1 MDDALFKASQ
11 GATSMETSHA
21 QQGTAHSSKK
31 PVIGVLLIHGLN
43 GSRRDL
49 EELELVLQD
58 CGMVTDNM
66 LLPGHGVHVRD
77 MLPLGWHDW
86 ANAVRDELHA
96 LKQRCDVVFL
106 VGHSLGG
113 ALALHSAAHEEVAGI
128 VTMCAPLHMHPL
140 TLPAVR
146 IVKYLT
152 PLVPTVREDVRDPD
166 ARRRYTRDA
175 YRWTPMRPIESML
188 QFLPTLRAELPQV
201 TAPAL
206 IMTSIHDHV
215 VPARDGREIYR
226 HIGSKEKHLVTFHRS
241 FHVIMKDF
249 DREEVFAKTTA
260 FILRHASK
268 TNPHTVKKCRPNCI
282 IK

>member
-1 MDDALFKASQ
+1 
-11 GATSMETSHA
+11 METPHA
-21 QQGTAHSSKK
+21 AQDTAPSSKI

-43 GSRRDL
+43 GSRRDF

-58 CGMVTDNM
+58 RGMVTDNM

-86 ANAVRDELHA
+86 ANAVRDELNA
-96 LKQRCDVVFL
+96 LKQRCDVIFL

-113 ALALHSAAHEEVAGI
+113 ALALHIAAHEEVAGI
-128 VTMCAPLHMHPL
+128 VMMCAPLHMHPL
-140 TLPAVR
+140 TLHAVR

-152 PLVPTVREDVRDPD
+152 PLVPTVREDVHDPD
-166 ARRRYTRDA
+166 ARRRYTRDV
-175 YRWTPMRPIESML
+175 YRWTPMRPVESML
-188 QFLPTLRAELPQV
+188 RFLPTLRTELPRI

-215 VPARDGREIYR
+215 VPARDSREIYQ

-241 FHVIMKDF
+241 FHVIMKDY

-260 FILRHASK
+260 FILRHAGEAK
-268 TNPHTVKKCRPNCI
+268 ALTVRGADRTAS
-282 IK
+282 